1 MTYIRIGEDFYDLL
15 ADSQQSFK
23 GTKIYVETKVF
34 TVDEEDLFYTVEEID
49 LFPIDEDYE
58 LFVDFGDFNFELY
71 LQENPYNKIVK
82 NIEEFLENNDL
93 IMTFVDFNK
102 LLFTSAEVGE

>member
-1 MTYIRIGEDFYDLL
+1 MTYLGEDFYDLL
-15 ADSQQSFK
+15 VDSQQSFK
-23 GTKIYVETKVF
+23 GTKIYVENKFF
-34 TVDEEDLFYTVEEID
+34 TVDEEDLFYTVEEMVIS
-49 LFPIDEDYE
+49 PTDEDYE
-58 LFVDFGDFNFELY
+58 LFVDFGDLNFELY